1 MPDSNITKR
10 ALSAAMKELMA
21 ERPMEKIRIGDIVER
36 CNMNRQSFYYHF
48 RDKYDL
54 VNWIFYTEFF
64 ADIQRSFDK
73 PGWELIEK
81 MCQFF
86 YENRTFYTNALQVRG
101 QNSFSEYFNEV
112 MHPLILAHF
121 DDIFADD
128 PDRDFYATFLA
139 DSIRVTITRWL
150 LEGAKLPPERFI
162 ELLKKAVT
170 GLAYKIVME
179 EEQDHSRSNLQDD
192 TSANSNQ
199 KV

>member
-1 MPDSNITKR
+1 
-10 ALSAAMKELMA
+10 
-21 ERPMEKIRIGDIVER
+21 
-36 CNMNRQSFYYHF
+36 
-48 RDKYDL
+48 
-54 VNWIFYTEFF
+54 
-64 ADIQRSFDK
+64 
-73 PGWELIEK
+73 
-81 MCQFF
+81 
-86 YENRTFYTNALQVRG
+86 
-101 QNSFSEYFNEV
+101 

>member
-112 MHPLILAHF
+112 MHPLILARF

>member
-112 MHPLILAHF
+112 MCPLILARF

>member
-73 PGWELIEK
+73 PGWELMEK

-112 MHPLILAHF
+112 MHPLILARF

>member
-1 MPDSNITKR
+1 
-10 ALSAAMKELMA
+10 MA

-112 MHPLILAHF
+112 MHPLILARF

>member
-112 MHPLILAHF
+112 MHPLILARF

-128 PDRDFYATFLA
+128 PDRDFYATFLT